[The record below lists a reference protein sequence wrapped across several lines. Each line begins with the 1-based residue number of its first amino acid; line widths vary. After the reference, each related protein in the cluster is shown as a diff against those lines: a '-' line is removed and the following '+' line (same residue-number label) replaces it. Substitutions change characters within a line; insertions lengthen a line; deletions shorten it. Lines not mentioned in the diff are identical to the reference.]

1 MTDAA
6 VAGPQVII
14 GLGIAIFVMIY
25 LVLKTRVHALLA
37 LIIAASLAGL
47 IGGMYRPMRSSVPS
61 PPALVSPLSTIGLV
75 IGFGVM
81 MGRVLE
87 VTGAGQRMAVC
98 HRQSVGQEQGR
109 GRDGADGLHRLHPD
123 LL

>member
-37 LIIAASLAGL
+37 LIIAASPRL
-47 IGGMYRPMRSSVPS
+47 IHEADLKTKMAS
-61 PPALVSPLSTIGLV
+61 
-75 IGFGVM
+75 GF
-81 MGRVLE
+81 
-87 VTGAGQRMAVC
+87 
-98 HRQSVGQEQGR
+98 
-109 GRDGADGLHRLHPD
+109 